1 MTWDVSG
8 ANLLSGACTSA
19 PVAGE
24 AFKAL
29 WALISGLQLA
39 IGKVEQRQGFPLA
52 VLRGYAE
59 TWVDDKKGDDEG
71 CRVDEGSSKVADY
84 VAKSRGVQ
92 IAGCYSLL
100 HGSDTALSATMQVL
114 TLLC

>member
-1 MTWDVSG
+1 LTWDVSG

-39 IGKVEQRQGFPLA
+39 TGKVEQRQGFPLA

-59 TWVDDKKGDDEG
+59 TW
-71 CRVDEGSSKVADY
+71 CRVDEGSSKVAELVTDY